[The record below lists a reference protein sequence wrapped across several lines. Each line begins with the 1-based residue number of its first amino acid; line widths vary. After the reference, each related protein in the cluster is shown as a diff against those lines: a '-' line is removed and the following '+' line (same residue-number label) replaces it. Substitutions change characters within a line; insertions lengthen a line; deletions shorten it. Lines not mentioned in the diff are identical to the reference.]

1 MKKHFIFLT
10 IFLFNIS
17 FLFSQTYTAK
27 LSIDAINVSELKPGD
42 DIVVPVRLVEKSG
55 GMIVGFQL
63 FIEFNHSLFSWKGV
77 SESPLPGV
85 INFNKNMLY
94 NASDWLFNDNGNQ
107 MVALWN
113 DPKLTGV
120 EMNDGDIFFEYVF
133 TYLGGLNT
141 GDNSVFSWGETFE
154 QESGVVVRGI
164 TEMYSEKFDHFILA
178 KQKKEIKN

>member
-1 MKKHFIFLT
+1 MKKHFILLT

-42 DIVVPVRLVEKSG
+42 DIVVPVRLVKKSG

-63 FIEFNHSLFSWKGV
+63 FIEFDHSLFSWKGV

-94 NASDWLFNDNGNQ
+94 NPADWLFNDNGNQ

-113 DPKLTGV
+113 DPKLIGV

-133 TYLGGLNT
+133 TYSGGLNT
-141 GDNSVFSWGETFE
+141 GDNSVLSWGETFE
-154 QESGVVVRGI
+154 MENAVVVRGV
-164 TEMYSEKFDHFILA
+164 TEMYSDKFDYFVLT
-178 KQKKEIKN
+178 KQDGKIKK